1 MELYIVYT
9 VKKKRTKRGNQNGFF
24 CYFGR
29 VLYSTDGSFV
39 ILQLLRIEEELG
51 DKAVYAGLKF
61 RKPAEPY

>member
-1 MELYIVYT
+1 LFENG
-9 VKKKRTKRGNQNGFF
+9 KRYSKWILFWSIGA
-24 CYFGR
+24 
-29 VLYSTDGSFV
+29 LYSTDWGFV

>member
-1 MELYIVYT
+1 LLENG
-9 VKKKRTKRGNQNGFF
+9 KRYSKWILFWSTGA
-24 CYFGR
+24 
-29 VLYSTDGSFV
+29 LYSTDGGFV